1 VQSPPDHPS
10 LSRELEVA
18 CRLAREGGE
27 LVLRYHRARE
37 GDPGGLAVDLKVGD
51 EPVTEADRAVNQLL
65 WTRLREAFPGDAL
78 LTEEL
83 PDDGS
88 RHGAARCWLVDPIDG
103 TKDFIAG
110 RPGFSVMIGLLQAG
124 APVLG
129 VVYQPLGDVLY
140 YATAGQGA
148 YRRRGEGAPER
159 LRVSAVRE
167 LSAVRMVSSASHPA
181 PAVEALRAQAGI
193 SDELSIGSVGIKL
206 SLIAAGERDLY
217 INPMGRTKLW
227 DTCGPE
233 VILREGG
240 GSLTDGHGRP
250 LDYRG
255 ADLSHR
261 SGLVASNGLVHD
273 EALARLRPL
282 LRST

>member
-1 VQSPPDHPS
+1 MT
-10 LSRELEVA
+10 RELAVA
-18 CRLAREGGE
+18 CALARQGGE

-37 GDPGGLAVDLKVGD
+37 EDPATLGIQMKPGD
-51 EPVTEADRAVNQLL
+51 EPVTAADQAVNALL
-65 WTRLREAFPGDAL
+65 AAGLREAFPQDAL

-88 RHGAARCWLVDPIDG
+88 RHGAARSWLVDPIDG

-110 RPGFSVMIGLLQAG
+110 RPGFAVMIGLLCDGQPA
-124 APVLG
+124 LG
-129 VVYQPLGDVLY
+129 VVYQPLGGVLY

-148 YRRRGEGAPER
+148 FRCRGDGAPER
-159 LRVSAVRE
+159 LRVSAVRA
-167 LSAVRMVSSASHPA
+167 LQAVRMVSSASHPA
-181 PAVEALRAQAGI
+181 PEVQEVRAQAGI
-193 SDELSIGSVGIKL
+193 SDELAIGSVGIKL

-233 VILREGG
+233 IILREAGG
-240 GSLTDGHGRP
+240 RLTDTRGEA
-250 LDYRG
+250 LDYSS
-255 ADLSHR
+255 AALEHR
-261 SGLVASNGLVHD
+261 RGLVASNGLVHD

-282 LRST
+282 MG